1 MKHSNVQGDFFSG
14 IDLPYNLEE
23 SSSLYLKKETLK
35 NWQKSIQRYQSKL
48 FQHGVNHSH
57 QYSFFDPTNTEPLA
71 KLDPLKLTPLPLNF
85 WRWPKSDHNGPA
97 IYLVMDKPKNNG
109 CHLLLYIGETY
120 AADKRWKG
128 EHDCKNYLIA
138 YEEAFKKAGLSTQL
152 SIRFWTDVPKETKSR
167 RKLEQQ
173 LIQEWLPPFNKET
186 RNRWGTP
193 FTSLT
198 H

>member
-1 MKHSNVQGDFFSG
+1 MKHSNFQGDFFSG
-14 IDLPYNLEE
+14 IDLPLSVEE
-23 SSSLYLKKETLK
+23 SSLSLKKETLR
-35 NWQKSIQRYQSKL
+35 NWQKLIQNYQNKL
-48 FQHGVNHSH
+48 FQYGVNHSH
-57 QYSFFDPTNTEPLA
+57 QFSFFESSSTEPLG

-85 WRWPKSDHNGPA
+85 WRWPKSEHHGPA